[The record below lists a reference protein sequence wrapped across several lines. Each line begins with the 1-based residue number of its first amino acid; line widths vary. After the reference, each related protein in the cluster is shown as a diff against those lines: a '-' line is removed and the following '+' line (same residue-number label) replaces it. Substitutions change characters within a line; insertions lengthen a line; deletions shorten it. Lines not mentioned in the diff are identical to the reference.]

1 MGAPAD
7 ARCGVYS
14 TAFYVHDTQNH
25 VLEAIVTYNDFVA
38 ELDKA
43 ALTIRAFAGTVGMQ
57 PNSISNY
64 ASHGEVPT
72 HLGLIA
78 ALLAELRQH
87 GISSDAAIERV
98 GPLAKRA
105 RGRAKPGRFGGDPQE
120 QLDLGR

>member
-1 MGAPAD
+1 
-7 ARCGVYS
+7 
-14 TAFYVHDTQNH
+14 
-25 VLEAIVTYNDFVA
+25 VTYTDFIA

-43 ALTIRAFAGTVGMQ
+43 ALTIRAFAGLVGMR

-78 ALLAELRQH
+78 ALLAELKKH
-87 GISSDAAIERV
+87 EIPNEAALARAV
-98 GPLAKRA
+98 PLAKRS